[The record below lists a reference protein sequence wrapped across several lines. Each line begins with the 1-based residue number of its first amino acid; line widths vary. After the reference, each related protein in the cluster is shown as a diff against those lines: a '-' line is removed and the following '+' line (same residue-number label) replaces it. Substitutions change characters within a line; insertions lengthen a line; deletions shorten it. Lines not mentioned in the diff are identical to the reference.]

1 MIDCDMR
8 RPSVAKKF
16 GLPSGKPGLSNAV
29 AYPEMLDEC
38 IQTVEGVGIDVI
50 SSGPVPPNPLELLG
64 SKNFR
69 DILDTLRQRY
79 SRIIIDSAP
88 MQAVSDALYLST
100 IVDGVVYIVKA
111 DSTKDRLAKEGIQRL
126 DDNNAR
132 VIGVVLNQ
140 VDIEREARYADSYS
154 GYYDPYAYT
163 SEKSES

>member
-1 MIDCDMR
+1 M
-8 RPSVAKKF
+8 
-16 GLPSGKPGLSNAV
+16 SGAVSSECLSY
-29 AYPEMLDEC
+29 AYKYS
-38 IQTVEGVGIDVI
+38 IFGIDVI

-132 VIGVVLNQ
+132 VMGVVLNQ

>member
-1 MIDCDMR
+1 
-8 RPSVAKKF
+8 
-16 GLPSGKPGLSNAV
+16 
-29 AYPEMLDEC
+29 
-38 IQTVEGVGIDVI
+38 
-50 SSGPVPPNPLELLG
+50 
-64 SKNFR
+64 
-69 DILDTLRQRY
+69 
-79 SRIIIDSAP
+79 

-132 VIGVVLNQ
+132 VMGVVLNQ

-163 SEKSES
+163 SDKSES